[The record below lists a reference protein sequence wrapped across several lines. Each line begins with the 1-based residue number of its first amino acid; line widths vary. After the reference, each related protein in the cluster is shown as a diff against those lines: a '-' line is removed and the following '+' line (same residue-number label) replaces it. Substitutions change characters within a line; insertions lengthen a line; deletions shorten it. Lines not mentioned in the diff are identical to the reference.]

1 MIFTYLKREE
11 NSLSSEVL
19 PAAQLKA
26 NVVVL
31 VNVLQ
36 LKLGNTDLS
45 RTQDLQYD
53 VNIRES
59 ILSLFVFKFNSIF
72 QECQTCD

>member
-19 PAAQLKA
+19 PATQREIFIKLKA

-36 LKLGNTDLS
+36 LKLGIS
-45 RTQDLQYD
+45 
-53 VNIRES
+53 VPPA
-59 ILSLFVFKFNSIF
+59 SLNSEVCEQSVI
-72 QECQTCD
+72 

>member
-36 LKLGNTDLS
+36 LKLGNTEH
-45 RTQDLQYD
+45 
-53 VNIRES
+53 I
-59 ILSLFVFKFNSIF
+59 ILSLRYLISVTRRYGSQHSLCYHYASTN
-72 QECQTCD
+72 E